1 MTSITL
7 IFGFVILSWFVTTG
21 ISLYL
26 LIKKRNVS
34 EIAQIIWTLVIIL
47 IPFLGPV
54 AFALVTYNKRTQQ
67 FHQNE
72 NKKDS
77 SI

>member
-1 MTSITL
+1 MTSINL
-7 IFGFVILSWFVTTG
+7 FFGFIVLGWFVSTG

-26 LIKKRNVS
+26 LIKKRHVS
-34 EIAQIIWTLVIIL
+34 EIAQINWTLVIII

-54 AFALVTYNKRTQQ
+54 AFALVTYNQRTQQ

>member
-1 MTSITL
+1 VSNINL
-7 IFGFVILSWFVTTG
+7 IFVSIVLCWFLTTG

-26 LIKKRNVS
+26 LIKKRHVS

-67 FHQNE
+67 IHQNE
-72 NKKDS
+72 NKEEN